1 MLVLSLIIQEISGF
15 ALAGASILCL
25 LIPAGLG

>member
-1 MLVLSLIIQEISGF
+1 MLVLSLIIQEIWRF
-15 ALAGASILCL
+15 ALAGASVLLL